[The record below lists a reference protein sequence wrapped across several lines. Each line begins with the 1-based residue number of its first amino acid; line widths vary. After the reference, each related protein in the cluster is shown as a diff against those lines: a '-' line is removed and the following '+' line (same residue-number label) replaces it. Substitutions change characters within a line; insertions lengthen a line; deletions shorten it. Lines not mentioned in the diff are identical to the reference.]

1 MKNTEICSS
10 EYIKSEVLYRKMLH
24 KINMLEHQIFEVKK
38 MTNIFWDI
46 RLKKPHLAKW
56 ISGGD
61 SMWWKTA
68 ADDISERWKEIDE
81 TKDEIDWVIGSM
93 FASVEREEKQRPKK
107 QKKYDSKI
115 KNNKKRTQQISRK
128 DTGLKVNFFPY
139 V

>member
-46 RLKKPHLAKW
+46 RLKKPDLAKW

-93 FASVEREEKQRPKK
+93 FASVEREEKQQPKK
-107 QKKYDSKI
+107 QKKTHI
-115 KNNKKRTQQISRK
+115 
-128 DTGLKVNFFPY
+128 GE
-139 V
+139 

>member
-1 MKNTEICSS
+1 MKNTEICLS

-24 KINMLEHQIFEVKK
+24 KINLLEHQIFEVKK

-46 RLKKPHLAKW
+46 RLKKPDLANW

-93 FASVEREEKQRPKK
+93 FASVEREEKQQPKK
-107 QKKYDSKI
+107 QKKTHI
-115 KNNKKRTQQISRK
+115 
-128 DTGLKVNFFPY
+128 GE
-139 V
+139 

>member
-46 RLKKPHLAKW
+46 RLKKSDLANW

-93 FASVEREEKQRPKK
+93 FASVEREEKQQPKK
-107 QKKYDSKI
+107 QKKTHI
-115 KNNKKRTQQISRK
+115 
-128 DTGLKVNFFPY
+128 GE
-139 V
+139 